1 MKLPPPPPMT
11 RHQFLAK
18 MHEALAPVD
27 IYLEVGVQFGGSLHL
42 AHAAGLAYGVDP
54 APILNPEFFRPNQRV
69 IAETSDAWLGC
80 ESCERPTIDFGF
92 IDGSHLMEDA
102 LRDFIYMERHSRP
115 TTVIVFDD
123 VLPYSQDIAWREQPP
138 GDWTGDVFKI
148 MAVLSEH
155 RPDLTLRLVDV
166 IPTGALVVTGL
177 DNRNVVL
184 EKRYDKINEDWR
196 PRHLVPDAILTREGA
211 QHPTDVIAAVMA
223 DLDRIRKGV
232 RA

>member
-1 MKLPPPPPMT
+1 MKLPPPPTMT

-18 MHEALAPVD
+18 LHEALAPVEV
-27 IYLEVGVQFGGSLHL
+27 YLEVGVQTGGSLHL
-42 AHAAGLAYGVDP
+42 AHAAERAYGVDP
-54 APILNPEFFRPNQRV
+54 HPQVVPEFVRPNQTI

-80 ESCERPTIDFGF
+80 TSCERPTIDFGF

-115 TTVIVFDD
+115 STVVVFDD
-123 VLPYSQDIAWREQPP
+123 VLPYNQDIAWRTQPP

-148 MAVLSEH
+148 MAVLAEH

-166 IPTGALVVTGL
+166 APTGALVVTGL
-177 DNRNVVL
+177 DRRNVVL
-184 EKRYDKINEDWR
+184 EKRYDKINEAWQ
-196 PRHLVPDAILTREGA
+196 PRHLVPDSILERTDA
-211 QHPTDVIAAVMA
+211 QQPDDVIAAVLA
-223 DLDRIRKGV
+223 ELKGV